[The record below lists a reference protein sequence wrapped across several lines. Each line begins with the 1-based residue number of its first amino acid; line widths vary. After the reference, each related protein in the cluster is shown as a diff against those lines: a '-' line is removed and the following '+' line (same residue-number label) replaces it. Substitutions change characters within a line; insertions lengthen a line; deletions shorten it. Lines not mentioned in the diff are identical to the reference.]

1 MGATPTISG
10 FVLATSS
17 ISWPAASTI
26 GCRLLL
32 RWGFRGPCILG
43 GVFLV
48 VGFTLLLLLTPDSGL
63 WMPAAVECVL
73 GFGFGFYTVTTVLA
87 AQAAVGWEHRGV
99 VTSAS
104 QFARNIGGTVG
115 VSIAGAIFAA
125 GVVGV
130 TGAGINPND
139 LLSPATR
146 ADLAGGDLVML
157 QILLA
162 SALRSV
168 YTLFIVMAI
177 LATAIAAFLPG
188 GRPRQESD
196 AGPDLGTG

>member
-48 VGFTLLLLLTPDSGL
+48 IGFALLLLLTPDSGV
-63 WMPAAVECVL
+63 WMPAVVECVL
-73 GFGFGFYTVTTVLA
+73 GFGFGFYTVTTVPA
-87 AQAAVGWEHRGV
+87 AQTAVGWEHRGV

-115 VSIAGAIFAA
+115 VSVAGAIFTAGVAAAA
-125 GVVGV
+125 G
-130 TGAGINPND
+130 TGINPND

-146 ADLAGGDLVML
+146 ASLPAGDLAFLQGLLV
-157 QILLA
+157 

-168 YTLFIVMAI
+168 YVVFVG
-177 LATAIAAFLPG
+177 TAVVASVIAAFL
-188 GRPRQESD
+188 
-196 AGPDLGTG
+196 